1 LALKK
6 FRVYVEPPG
15 HPRKA
20 DGVAGMVKQHPR
32 IFSAYR
38 ESKREIVK
46 AGKRDQ
52 KRYPE
57 DHPDV
62 EKNSHVFL

>member
-6 FRVYVEPPG
+6 FRVYVESPG
-15 HPRKA
+15 HPRKD
-20 DGVAGMVKQHPR
+20 DGIAGVIKQHPR
-32 IFSAYR
+32 ICSAYR
-38 ESKREIVK
+38 ESKREIIK

-62 EKNSHVFL
+62 LKNNHVFL